1 MYLYLFYVACLMLS
15 CRTPLEVGK
24 YFQTALKQAI
34 VKIISVVSRQLDG
47 FFEDASYDWLARKP
61 PQASRDGEEEPSGF
75 LLDMVNYLSLSMD
88 NQLAGLGSE
97 HRNEVYRGALGHCA
111 ASLMVGYNYLDEE
124 HGRLTDRFALQSFL
138 IDKNNNR
145 ISDNGLAHFAV
156 DVRFMTALSSNLP
169 GDVGEVFSEL
179 SQVSRC
185 TKWSSR

>member
-1 MYLYLFYVACLMLS
+1 MVNS
-15 CRTPLEVGK
+15 TPLEVGR
-24 YFQTALKQAI
+24 YFHTALKQAT

-47 FFEDASYDWLARKP
+47 FFEDASYDWLARRP
-61 PQASRDGEEEPSGF
+61 PQVSREGEEEPSGF

-88 NQLAGLGSE
+88 NQLAGLASE

-111 ASLMVGYNYLDEE
+111 ASLMVS
-124 HGRLTDRFALQSFL
+124 RLAVSFWWILFSDCYTVYVIFRKQSFL
-138 IDKNNNR
+138 IDKNNAR

-179 SQVSRC
+179 SQVTYSN
-185 TKWSSR
+185 SHS